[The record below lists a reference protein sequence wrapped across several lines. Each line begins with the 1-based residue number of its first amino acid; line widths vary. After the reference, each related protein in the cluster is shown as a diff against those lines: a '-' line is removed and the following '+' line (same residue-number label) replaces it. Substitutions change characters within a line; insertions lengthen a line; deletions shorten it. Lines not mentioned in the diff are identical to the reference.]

1 MKLHGIRLVICSG
14 DMQKWRLRLS
24 DVSSTT
30 EVKTNSSIQNKK
42 SKIVQSTNLD
52 ETSCK
57 ILGVAS
63 NWMRVIKCL
72 ALQTRMKKNKYLW
85 LINLHL
91 PLPSW
96 RVSYC
101 LLQNSGRDKHE
112 REIIPIVLQLH
123 WTQQIVDYF
132 IRFLGCV

>member
-96 RVSYC
+96 RVSYSLC
-101 LLQNSGRDKHE
+101 YQTVDEINTRGKQSQLCCNYIEPSRLLIILSG
-112 REIIPIVLQLH
+112 
-123 WTQQIVDYF
+123 F
-132 IRFLGCV
+132 

>member
-1 MKLHGIRLVICSG
+1 MVYDLLFAHGICKSRDYDCVMLVLPPKLKQIHQS
-14 DMQKWRLRLS
+14 
-24 DVSSTT
+24 
-30 EVKTNSSIQNKK
+30 K
-42 SKIVQSTNLD
+42 SKDQNSSTNLD

-96 RVSYC
+96 RVSYSLC
-101 LLQNSGRDKHE
+101 YQTVDEINTRGKQSQLCCNYIEPSRLLIILSG
-112 REIIPIVLQLH
+112 
-123 WTQQIVDYF
+123 F
-132 IRFLGCV
+132 

>member
-52 ETSCK
+52 ETRCK

-63 NWMRVIKCL
+63 N
-72 ALQTRMKKNKYLW
+72 
-85 LINLHL
+85 
-91 PLPSW
+91 
-96 RVSYC
+96 
-101 LLQNSGRDKHE
+101 
-112 REIIPIVLQLH
+112 
-123 WTQQIVDYF
+123 
-132 IRFLGCV
+132 

>member
-63 NWMRVIKCL
+63 N
-72 ALQTRMKKNKYLW
+72 
-85 LINLHL
+85 
-91 PLPSW
+91 
-96 RVSYC
+96 
-101 LLQNSGRDKHE
+101 
-112 REIIPIVLQLH
+112 
-123 WTQQIVDYF
+123 
-132 IRFLGCV
+132 

>member
-42 SKIVQSTNLD
+42 SKIVQQT
-52 ETSCK
+52 
-57 ILGVAS
+57 
-63 NWMRVIKCL
+63 WMKQAVNEE
-72 ALQTRMKKNKYLW
+72 MKKNKYLW

-91 PLPSW
+91 PLPS
-96 RVSYC
+96 
-101 LLQNSGRDKHE
+101 
-112 REIIPIVLQLH
+112 
-123 WTQQIVDYF
+123 
-132 IRFLGCV
+132 

>member
-1 MKLHGIRLVICSG
+1 MVYDLLFAHGICKSRDYDCVMLVLPPKLKQIHQS
-14 DMQKWRLRLS
+14 
-24 DVSSTT
+24 
-30 EVKTNSSIQNKK
+30 K
-42 SKIVQSTNLD
+42 SKDQNSSTNLD

-132 IRFLGCV
+132 ISFLACM